1 MQSKKYDGPGRPL
14 KGKEH
19 KKTMCISIEPR
30 LIALLDE
37 NLNKGS
43 RSEFIENLIK
53 RFLKWGEK
61 APKIG

>member
-19 KKTMCISIEPR
+19 KKIMSISLEPR

-37 NLNKGS
+37 NLDKGS

-53 RFLKWGEK
+53 RFLKWGESP
-61 APKIG
+61 PKIG